1 MLNELNDIAKKD
13 KIEKKEQDILL
24 RIMSNWLDMKS
35 NSDILEGLEKNG
47 IF

>member
-1 MLNELNDIAKKD
+1 VLNELNDIAKKD